1 MNLIQAYPQW
11 IVVQRDASKLAIAS
25 ADYECFTSRAAVI
38 ACYLTREE
46 AISTVDDNTAPSP
59 PAKPTRVRSKPIP
72 LIPQPEPAP
81 VPSRKRNPTRFSD
94 ADYDRVDLI
103 F

>member
-11 IVVQRDASKLAIAS
+11 IVVQRDASKPAIAS